1 MTPSP
6 PDEALHFRG
15 KTLTPE
21 SPRPLH
27 IPEPANIPVLEN
39 QMDPVFN
46 DTSTYERSEYDQH
59 QQQPQSQPQENG
71 WSGVPKGGQDG
82 LSRETGSSQ
91 QQQPRNPVMNDM
103 SVSVSNFYS
112 SHHAGSEQG
121 GHVNPEQAHPNAS
134 HSHAPV
140 VPVSQGYAT
149 ASEIDTASNPVQSAR
164 VDDAKEGAGSHAAG
178 VNFQTLLDNLSH
190 PPARAAANPP
200 PLAEGSSLHQ
210 APNDESIQGLPARPY
225 QDPSIQPNY
234 PSSDDPSYHHH
245 PAPTTTTSS
254 AYAAQSSNHAQ
265 QPFPPSMAPGG
276 APGTE
281 PSAGNLP
288 PPPVASF
295 QHIPPGAESQAS
307 QEAAKKG
314 RTDKQPLRT
323 GKGGDDDA
331 PWGPEVQKK
340 YDEFLHDERIYVT
353 EGLWDRFPV
362 GSRLFVGEYCLHH
375 VVQDCATDLLCL
387 L

>member
-46 DTSTYERSEYDQH
+46 DTSTYERAEFE
-59 QQQPQSQPQENG
+59 QQQLQSRPQENG
-71 WSGVPKGGQDG
+71 WSGLPKGGQDG
-82 LSRETGSSQ
+82 LSRDTGSSQ
-91 QQQPRNPVMNDM
+91 QQQPGNPVMNDM
-103 SVSVSNFYS
+103 SVSVTSFYS
-112 SHHAGSEQG
+112 PHQPGSEQG
-121 GHVNPEQAHPNAS
+121 GHVNPEQAHPEAC
-134 HSHAPV
+134 HSRAPPV
-140 VPVSQGYAT
+140 LPVSQGYAT
-149 ASEIDTASNPVQSAR
+149 AGEIDTASNPVQSAR
-164 VDDAKEGAGSHAAG
+164 PDEAKEGADSNPAG

-190 PPARAAANPP
+190 PPSGTAANAP

-210 APNDESIQGLPARPY
+210 APNGESTQGLPARPS
-225 QDPSIQPNY
+225 QDPSIQSNY
-234 PSSDDPSYHHH
+234 PTSGDPSYHQHSG
-245 PAPTTTTSS
+245 PTTITSS
-254 AYAAQSSNHAQ
+254 AYAAQPSNHAQ
-265 QPFPPSMAPGG
+265 QPFPSTMAPGG

-288 PPPVASF
+288 PPPVATF
-295 QHIPPGAESQAS
+295 QHTSPSSANSQTS
-307 QEAAKKG
+307 QEALAQAAKKG
-314 RTDKQPLRT
+314 RTDKPPLR
-323 GKGGDDDA
+323 KSGDDDA

-353 EGLWDRFPV
+353 EGLWDRFPM
-362 GSRLFVGEYCLHH
+362 GSRLFVGRYRLYHGI
-375 VVQDCATDLLCL
+375 QDRLN
-387 L
+387 